1 MDRAGRVVNDLHELW
16 TKDAGPTKFP
26 HYEHVGLTANGAT
39 GLAVELARRLLEP
52 GEDADA
58 VVRALLS
65 RAPSQ
70 PEGSKDDRVAQL
82 TFADQLEFL
91 GAHLTQPVLLAI
103 VSGDRRVKSL
113 KRVDTR
119 GAKPVLAAEATAL
132 FESGAR
138 LVAVDPQEAMR
149 AGIFTHASAPSPL
162 AGAPAL
168 RIHAARPS
176 RATTIMA
183 EVDKALASL
192 PP

>member
-1 MDRAGRVVNDLHELW
+1 MDQAGRVVNDLHELW

-58 VVRALLS
+58 VVRALLA

-91 GAHLTQPVLLAI
+91 GGPPHSTGPPRDRERRPARQVAQARGHARGQAHA
-103 VSGDRRVKSL
+103 
-113 KRVDTR
+113 R
-119 GAKPVLAAEATAL
+119 GGGHRAL
-132 FESGAR
+132 
-138 LVAVDPQEAMR
+138 
-149 AGIFTHASAPSPL
+149 
-162 AGAPAL
+162 
-168 RIHAARPS
+168 
-176 RATTIMA
+176 
-183 EVDKALASL
+183 
-192 PP
+192 